1 MRTSSYSVHLYF
13 LVLKVLKIQMFSY
26 KHIKVRQSRVI
37 LLLLIQMQV
46 ICAVFK
52 NKLVKSQKAKVCML
66 IHCISQR
73 ELIWSS
79 STRKSQSLYGL
90 SVAVLQHWHYTL
102 WMIEHVE
109 SAAHEEKQCLLSL
122 SLFFFSP
129 SAHLQLVIRHIGLE
143 LTRWANKHLFIMT
156 TGHTASVLRLLFSFF
171 EWQTIATTIMVVGR
185 LLSSHWGTEGES

>member
-26 KHIKVRQSRVI
+26 KHIKVTQSRVI

-73 ELIWSS
+73 ELI
-79 STRKSQSLYGL
+79 
-90 SVAVLQHWHYTL
+90 
-102 WMIEHVE
+102 
-109 SAAHEEKQCLLSL
+109 
-122 SLFFFSP
+122 
-129 SAHLQLVIRHIGLE
+129 
-143 LTRWANKHLFIMT
+143 
-156 TGHTASVLRLLFSFF
+156 
-171 EWQTIATTIMVVGR
+171 
-185 LLSSHWGTEGES
+185 